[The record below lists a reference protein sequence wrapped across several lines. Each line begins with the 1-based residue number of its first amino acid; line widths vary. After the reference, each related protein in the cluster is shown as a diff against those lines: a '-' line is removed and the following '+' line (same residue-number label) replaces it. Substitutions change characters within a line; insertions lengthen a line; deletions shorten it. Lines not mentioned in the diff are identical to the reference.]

1 MVKNFLILLFIMS
14 SLAQICFASYED
26 RLFELE
32 NLRYGRAFANESLAE
47 RLLRLEEDY
56 FGLSQSGDINS
67 RINMLFQIAQ
77 NNYPNPMNLDRRV
90 QIKKQSRIRNALRNF
105 ASIFTDGGVVTGF
118 VPPIS
123 TFDNNYNYSS
133 YNSAFENDY
142 YNRFFTPPKY
152 SPNYIPAH
160 SYGGHYVHQPII
172 NDYNSGYS
180 TSNVQYDRYGYP
192 SISNRD
198 LYSRSAVR
206 ILRD

>member
-1 MVKNFLILLFIMS
+1 MFKKFLVFLFLMIS
-14 SLAQICFASYED
+14 FLQVCYASYED

-32 NLRYGRAFANESLAE
+32 NLRYGRTFGNESLAQ

-56 FGLSQSGDINS
+56 FGLSQSGDISS
-67 RINMLFQIAQ
+67 RIDMLFQIAQ
-77 NNYPNPMNLDRRV
+77 NNYPDPINLDRRLSS
-90 QIKKQSRIRNALRNF
+90 KKHSRIKSALKDF
-105 ASIFTDGGVVTGF
+105 ASIFTDNGVVTGF

-123 TFDNNYNYSS
+123 TYDNNYNYST
-133 YNSAFENDY
+133 YNNSFENDY
-142 YNRFFTPPKY
+142 YNRFFTPPRY

-160 SYGGHYVHQPII
+160 SYNGHYTHLPII
-172 NDYNSGYS
+172 NDYSSGYS

-198 LYSRSAVR
+198 LYSRSAVK